1 MVKLNENRILGRL
14 ESVLWKIPSS
24 RVGRKDKR
32 PLHVEVQKLSSDI
45 SSSPLTDIQPQVTF
59 LADHLARLSVILREV
74 DDCELSP
81 ERLRHTLETAIKE
94 THNLCTSGGSSSLEE
109 RVSEYGFRPS
119 QAASNRTVRRLDKL
133 GRYWGLCK
141 ALAEDSR
148 RYTKLFTKIQMQCPP
163 PFEGK
168 NSDISFIPGQRARCL
183 VHAEMQLLV
192 FYNLRIPRGSRKP
205 RIIGV
210 SKSCCY
216 LCNLFIIKHGQFFIT
231 KTHGRLYERWA
242 FPDICDYSP
251 EQRENYRRI
260 LSAMDREIVARHGIE
275 CRNPRKREH
284 PMESWLAIPP
294 ARLLSPVSSTIFS
307 SVSEEVV
314 EYHSKLP
321 PAPSDIS
328 PPLTTPRST
337 TPVFKPSLDELGDSI
352 QTAVPNSLS
361 TSPAISNTGFASP
374 VSSLVSWNYPQE
386 KTITAS
392 SLIRAHS
399 EKLSLFLELE
409 IEAPSSGGVRIE
421 RILTNEDRELVNVAD
436 INAMNPGE
444 ERMFSKASLED
455 PMILN
460 LQHSREQFTR
470 LALRWS

>member
-1 MVKLNENRILGRL
+1 MVKLNENRIHGRL
-14 ESVLWKIPSS
+14 ESVHWRIPSS

-45 SSSPLTDIQPQVTF
+45 LSSPLTDIQPRVTL
-59 LADHLARLSVILREV
+59 LAGHLTRLSTTLREV
-74 DDCELSP
+74 DDCKLNP
-81 ERLRHTLETAIKE
+81 EQLRHTLETAIKE
-94 THNLCTSGGSSSLEE
+94 IYNLCTSSGVSTLEE

-119 QAASNRTVRRLDKL
+119 QAASNKTVRRLDKL

-141 ALAEDSR
+141 GLAEDSR
-148 RYTKLFTKIQMQCPP
+148 RYRRLFANIQMQFPP

-192 FYNLRIPRGSRKP
+192 FYNLRGTLGSRKP

-216 LCNLFIIKHGQFFIT
+216 LCNLFIIKHDQFFIT

-242 FPDICDYSP
+242 FPDIADYSS
-251 EQRENYRRI
+251 EQRENYRCI
-260 LSAMDREIVARHGIE
+260 LSAMDRGIVARHGIE
-275 CRNPRKREH
+275 SRNPKKREH

-294 ARLLSPVSSTIFS
+294 ACLLSPVSSTILS

-314 EYHSKLP
+314 EYHSILP
-321 PAPSDIS
+321 PARSDIS

-337 TPVFKPSLDELGDSI
+337 TPVFKPSLDESGDSI
-352 QTAVPNSLS
+352 QTAVPNS
-361 TSPAISNTGFASP
+361 SPASPAVSNTSSASS
-374 VSSLVSWNYPQE
+374 VSSLISWNYPTE

-392 SLIRAHS
+392 SPIRARS

-421 RILTNEDRELVNVAD
+421 RILTNKDRELVNVAD
-436 INAMNPGE
+436 IIAMNPGE
-444 ERMFSKASLED
+444 ERMFSKESVED
-455 PMILN
+455 PVILN
-460 LQHSREQFTR
+460 LRHSQEQSTR